1 MVAHRDVGL
10 SEVLQV
16 IGLEV
21 VMVFSFPHMS
31 SLETLRKPLEQIVCV
46 CVCMHVNTYVCACLL
61 EIT

>member
-46 CVCMHVNTYVCACLL
+46 CMHVNTYVCACLL